1 MCTASVGAMSVGRWL
16 INTDWHSLEGL
27 LSRREA
33 NPVRLDAD
41 GSVVCGTFGECISV
55 SGVYLAYR
63 RGINDIAGF

>member
-1 MCTASVGAMSVGRWL
+1 MSVGRWL

-55 SGVYLAYR
+55 SGVYRRNISDKAGCSSEAY
-63 RGINDIAGF
+63 